1 MTKVN
6 EAIKFTAN
14 LTGEPFLFNE
24 TRSLANSLVSGEDI
38 NSLKKRNLKD
48 NLIMHK
54 KQASLK
60 RVTPPIFRRLSV
72 ISPAAMKI
80 LSNGDLE
87 SAKLILLVSIAKT
100 DRLVGDFLNDVYS
113 EKIAL
118 KASKIT
124 KSDIERYFE
133 SIYQEE
139 PFLRDRTEQTKAK
152 LKQQLM
158 KIISE
163 AGLVKKIGS
172 DFEVTRPSLTNKLSN
187 QLIADGDARYIKIL
201 GGSS

>member
-1 MTKVN
+1 MTNVN

-60 RVTPPIFRRLSV
+60 RVTPPIFRRLSI
-72 ISPAAMKI
+72 ISPDAMKI
-80 LSNGDLE
+80 LSNGDIE

-100 DRLVGDFLNDVYS
+100 DRLVGDFLNDVYA

-133 SIYQEE
+133 SVYQEE
-139 PFLRDRTEQTKAK
+139 PFLRDRTDQTKAK

-163 AGLVKKIGS
+163 AGLTKKIGS

>member
-1 MTKVN
+1 MTNVN

-60 RVTPPIFRRLSV
+60 RVTPPIFRRLSI

-80 LSNGDLE
+80 LSNGDIE

-100 DRLVGDFLNDVYS
+100 DRLVGDFLNDVYA

-133 SIYQEE
+133 SVYQEE
-139 PFLRDRTEQTKAK
+139 PFLRDRTDQTKAK

-163 AGLVKKIGS
+163 SGLTKKIGS

>member
-6 EAIKFTAN
+6 EASNYTTS

-24 TRSLANSLVSGEDI
+24 TRQMAGLLASGEDI
-38 NSLKKRNLKD
+38 NSLKKRNLAE

-54 KQASLK
+54 KSGSLK
-60 RVTPPIFRRLSV
+60 RVTTPIFRRLSV
-72 ISPAAMKI
+72 MSPTAVKL
-80 LSNGDLE
+80 LSTEDLE

-100 DRLVGDFLNDVYS
+100 DRLVGDFLNDVYA

-187 QLIADGDARYIKIL
+187 QLIADGDARYIKML

>member
-1 MTKVN
+1 MTNVN

-38 NSLKKRNLKD
+38 NSLKKRNLAE

-54 KQASLK
+54 KSGSLK
-60 RVTPPIFRRLSV
+60 RVTTPIFRRLSV
-72 ISPAAMKI
+72 MSPTAVKL
-80 LSNGDLE
+80 LSTEDLE

-100 DRLVGDFLNDVYS
+100 DRLVGDFLNDVYA

-133 SIYQEE
+133 SVYQEE
-139 PFLRDRTEQTKAK
+139 PFLRDRTDQTKAK

-163 AGLVKKIGS
+163 AGLTKKIGS